1 MTSGPDKQ
9 VPPGVEGHACHARG
23 IGMDDPTWRGGRD
36 KHVPPSGRLRWKGLA
51 SIAALVLRHEAKLGL
66 WRLGIYG

>member
-1 MTSGPDKQ
+1 
-9 VPPGVEGHACHARG
+9 
-23 IGMDDPTWRGGRD
+23 MDDPTWRGGRD